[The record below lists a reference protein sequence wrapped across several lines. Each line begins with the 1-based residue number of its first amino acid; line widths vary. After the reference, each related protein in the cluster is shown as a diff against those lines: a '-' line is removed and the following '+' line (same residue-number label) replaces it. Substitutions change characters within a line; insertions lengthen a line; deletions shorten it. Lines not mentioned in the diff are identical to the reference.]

1 MKPRTLAFLRRLADL
16 PRVALDH
23 VVGDVDARPSPEAR
37 REATVV
43 VEHNV
48 TVGPRL
54 RQFTANDEPDDET
67 DHLH

>member
-23 VVGDVDARPSPEAR
+23 VLGEDARPSPEGR

-54 RQFTANDEPDDET
+54 RQFTANDDPDDEL